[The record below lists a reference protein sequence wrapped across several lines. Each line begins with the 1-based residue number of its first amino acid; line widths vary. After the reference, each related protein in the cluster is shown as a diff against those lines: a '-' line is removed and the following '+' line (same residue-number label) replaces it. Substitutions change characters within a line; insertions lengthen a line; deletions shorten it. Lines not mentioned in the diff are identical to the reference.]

1 MLRSPQPCQLHIF
14 PPLTFHYP
22 CIFLRS
28 YFLSHFNIPVL
39 EPFLSFLII
48 STPCQ
53 VVISGGL
60 APRIIPA
67 RNLFLTPAA
76 PASAAV
82 ATGSEPLTPPT
93 QQFFRGVRSLPIASC
108 TLTSSPSDRAPPAP
122 QAAVPQF
129 FRPGVRSLP
138 TASCT
143 LAGSLSDRAPSSK
156 LSAPQAAAPQVSD
169 SSQAVEQSAVAAD
182 TTSSSTTTGTMAVPT
197 GPLSFVTS
205 VRKQEAAGQRRPE
218 VAALKTAGTVP
229 PASSTAA
236 SLISPPKFEGFR

>member
-1 MLRSPQPCQLHIF
+1 M
-14 PPLTFHYP
+14 
-22 CIFLRS
+22 
-28 YFLSHFNIPVL
+28 
-39 EPFLSFLII
+39 
-48 STPCQ
+48 
-53 VVISGGL
+53 SGGL

-82 ATGSEPLTPPT
+82 ASGSEPLTPPT
-93 QQFFRGVRSLPIASC
+93 QQFFRGARSLPIASC
-108 TLTSSPSDRAPPAP
+108 TLTSSPSDRAPSSKTPAP

-205 VRKQEAAGQRRPE
+205 VRKQEAASQRRPE
-218 VAALKTAGTVP
+218 VAILKTAGTVP